1 MTTEAQDPSEPS
13 PADPLTALGWGER
26 WMALAA
32 DSGIEGTGPDPVGLG
47 DTRTAAVEPARV
59 VRHDGSAV
67 MVTTRHGTSHR
78 HLGADL
84 DPLATGDW
92 VLADQD
98 RVRHLLARHSLLQRR
113 DPSTGGQQ
121 LIAANIDTVGVV
133 CALDRP
139 VTAGQ
144 VGRLTTIAWDS
155 GAVPLIVLSKCD
167 LAVDAD
173 EVERLA
179 RAAAPGVDVI
189 RVSTPAGEG
198 VDELR
203 RALAGRTAVL
213 LGSSGA
219 GKSTLVN
226 AIARTSLAAT
236 GEVRSGDHKGR
247 HTTTARQLH
256 VIGDDICLIDTPGV
270 RELGLWSTVAAVDAA
285 YDEIAATGRRVPLHR
300 LWSRRRAGMR
310 RAGRGRRR
318 GAGPAASRRLVLD
331 AARGGVGRA
340 ARRSRSAAPGR
351 SRPGPR
357 LPRSAADEAP
367 APMTVGACLPAG

>member
-113 DPSTGGQQ
+113 DPSSGGRQ

-173 EVERLA
+173 EVEHLA

-256 VIGDDICLIDTPGV
+256 MIGDDICLIDTPGV

-285 YDEIAATGRRVPLHR
+285 YDEIAQLADGCRFTDCGHDDEPGCAVRDAVDAGELDPQRLDAWFSMRREAASAELRSDPAALH
-300 LWSRRRAGMR
+300 
-310 RAGRGRRR
+310 RAGRAQARVYREAQRMKRQRR
-318 GAGPAASRRLVLD
+318 
-331 AARGGVGRA
+331 
-340 ARRSRSAAPGR
+340 
-351 SRPGPR
+351 
-357 LPRSAADEAP
+357 
-367 APMTVGACLPAG
+367 